1 MNDFF
6 DNRRILDI
14 IWNRLLHFI
23 IIGVIAVVLSAVFS
37 SPYFITPK
45 FKSSARVYP
54 TNIGTVSEEST
65 TEQMLEIMNSV
76 DIKLKMMK
84 AFNLDEVYKIDKEF
98 PQYLTAMLGE
108 YNKHVAARKT
118 EFETVE
124 IEILDEDPTRAK
136 LMCDSLI
143 HFYNLKVREMH
154 AAKSWEMVKILKD
167 NMNWRKHERDSVMG
181 LLNSYRVNYQ
191 ILDFNNQVPE
201 VTRGYMRALAD
212 GRENSPGGREIR
224 KIYDNFLKKGAE
236 TYILENRFSKL
247 SKTIDSLKFLYD
259 INISEAQKVITY
271 SHIVENPLVPDK
283 KAYPVR
289 WIIVAFSLM
298 TTLFVALLAFMVLD
312 FKK

>member
-6 DNRRILDI
+6 DNRRILEI
-14 IWNRLLHFI
+14 IWNRRLHFI
-23 IIGVIAVVLSAVFS
+23 IIGVITFALSALFS
-37 SPYFITPK
+37 SPFFITPK

-54 TNIGTVSEEST
+54 SNITTISEESE

-76 DIKLKMMK
+76 DIKMKMMK
-84 AFNLDEVYKIDKEF
+84 AFNLDEVYKIDQSF

-124 IEILDEDPTRAK
+124 IEVMDEDPARAK

-154 AAKSWEMVKILKD
+154 AAKNWEMVKILRD
-167 NMNWRKHERDSVMG
+167 NLSVRSKERDSIME
-181 LLNSYRVNYQ
+181 LLTTNRMNYQ
-191 ILDFNNQVPE
+191 ILDFQQQVPE
-201 VTRGYMRALAD
+201 VTRGYMRALAE
-212 GRENSPGGREIR
+212 GRENSAGMREIR
-224 KIYDNFLKKGAE
+224 KMYDNMVLKGAE
-236 TYILENRFSKL
+236 THILENRFVNL
-247 SKTIDSLKFLYD
+247 VQTIDSLKFLYD

-289 WIIVAFSLM
+289 WVIVAFSLM
-298 TTLFVALLAFMVLD
+298 SAMFVGLLAFMVLD

>member
-1 MNDFF
+1 MNEFF

-14 IWNRLLHFI
+14 IWNRRIHFI
-23 IIGVIAVVLSAVFS
+23 IIGIIAVVLSAIFS
-37 SPYFITPK
+37 SPFFITPK

-54 TNIGTVSEEST
+54 SNISAISEEST

-76 DIKLKMMK
+76 DIKLEMMK
-84 AFNLDEVYKIDKEF
+84 AFNLDEVYKIDKNF
-98 PQYLTAMLGE
+98 PQYMTAMLGE

-143 HFYNLKVREMH
+143 HFYNLKVRQMH
-154 AAKSWEMVKILKD
+154 AAKNWEMVKILKD
-167 NMNWRKHERDSVMG
+167 NMIWRTNERDSIMRM
-181 LLNSYRVNYQ
+181 LHSQRVNYQ
-191 ILDFNNQVPE
+191 ILDFNHQTPE

-212 GRENSPGGREIR
+212 GRENSAGGREIKR
-224 KIYDNFLKKGAE
+224 IYDNLLDKGAE
-236 TYILENRFSKL
+236 AYILESSFNKL

-289 WIIVAFSLM
+289 WIIVAFSLLSA
-298 TTLFVALLAFMVLD
+298 LFVALLAFIVLD

>member
-6 DNRRILDI
+6 DNRRILEI
-14 IWNRLLHFI
+14 IWNRLFHFI
-23 IIGVIAVVLSAVFS
+23 IIGVVAVLISAVFS
-37 SPYFITPK
+37 SPFFITPK

-54 TNIGTVSEEST
+54 SNISAISEESE
-65 TEQMLEIMNSV
+65 TEQMLEIMSSI

-84 AFNLDEVYKIDKEF
+84 AFNLDEVYKIDKNY
-98 PQYLTAMLGE
+98 PQFLTAMLGE

-124 IEILDEDPTRAK
+124 IQVMDEDPTRAK

-154 AAKSWEMVKILKD
+154 AAKNWEMVKILKD
-167 NMNWRKHERDSVMG
+167 NLDIRSKERDSIME
-181 LLNSYRVNYQ
+181 LLTVNRTNYQ
-191 ILDFNNQVPE
+191 ILDFQQQVPE
-201 VTRGYMRALAD
+201 ITRGYMRALTD
-212 GRENSPGGREIR
+212 GRENSAGMREIR
-224 KIYDNFLKKGAE
+224 KIYDNMIQKGAE
-236 TYILENRFSKL
+236 THILENRFVNL
-247 SKTIDSLKFLYD
+247 VQTIDSLKFLYD
-259 INISEAQKVITY
+259 INISEAHKEITY

-289 WIIVAFSLM
+289 WIIVAFTLM
-298 TTLFVALLAFMVLD
+298 SALFVALLAFMVLD

>member
-6 DNRRILDI
+6 DNRRILNI
-14 IWNRLLHFI
+14 IWNRRLHFI
-23 IIGVIAVVLSAVFS
+23 IIGIIAVVLSAVFS
-37 SPYFITPK
+37 SSFFVTPK

-54 TNIGTVSEEST
+54 SNISAISEESE
-65 TEQMLEIMNSV
+65 TEHMLEIINSV
-76 DIKLKMMK
+76 DIKLKMMEE
-84 AFNLDEVYKIDKEF
+84 FNLSEVYKIEKDY
-98 PQYLTAMLGE
+98 PQYMTAMLGE

-124 IEILDEDPTRAK
+124 IEILDQDPVRAK

-143 HFYNLKVREMH
+143 HFYNQKVREMH
-154 AAKSWEMVKILKD
+154 SAKYWEMVKILED
-167 NMNWRKHERDSVMG
+167 NMAWRKHERDSVMK
-181 LLNSYRVNYQ
+181 LLNNHRVNYQ
-191 ILDFNNQVPE
+191 ILGFNQQVPE

-224 KIYDNFLKKGAE
+224 KIYENLLNKGTE
-236 TYILENRFSKL
+236 TYILENSFNKL

-271 SHIVENPLVPDK
+271 SHIVEKPLVPDK

-298 TTLFVALLAFMVLD
+298 SALFVALLAFIVLD